1 MAIEKLF
8 EIDLL
13 LKDLKSL
20 KDLEKKMKLKY
31 K

>member
-13 LKDLKSL
+13 LKDLKTL
-20 KDLEKKMKLKY
+20 KDLEKKNEIKI
-31 K
+31 

>member
-20 KDLEKKMKLKY
+20 KDLEKKNEIKI
-31 K
+31 